1 MRFSLRLMLPVI
13 VCLALVSRLFAYH
26 EEQDQEQ
33 ALHKELDQRASLAAQ
48 SLADNL
54 QPLFDKGASVTE
66 LRRALNR
73 FSARERIIGAAIF
86 DDSGKSVAMTDRFP
100 AALENTFPELTPK
113 IDSESP
119 EGRGIFLTLG
129 TRYYHA
135 HTLSMHRADGKA
147 MGLAVFHD
155 AGFIRDQSAVIWRQ
169 TLIHVSLEV
178 LLIVLITFLVIRWSL
193 VSPISKAAQWLK
205 ALRSG
210 RSGEMSAPRSEL
222 LGPLAK
228 EMEGVVKS
236 LREARAAA
244 EREAHLRETAESL
257 WTSERLSVHVRKRL
271 QQRRLVVV
279 SNSEPYIHRTA
290 IWKS

>member
-13 VCLALVSRLFAYH
+13 ACIALISGLFAYYQ
-26 EEQDQEQ
+26 EQDQEQ
-33 ALHKELDQRASLAAQ
+33 ALHKELDQRASLAAL

-54 QPLFDKGASVTE
+54 QPLLDRNASATE

-73 FSARERIIGAAIF
+73 FSVRERIIGAALF
-86 DDSGKSVAMTDRFP
+86 DDSGKSVAVTDRLP
-100 AALENTFPELTPK
+100 AALENAVPALTPK
-113 IDSESP
+113 IDPESP
-119 EGRGIFLTLG
+119 EGHGTFFTLG
-129 TRYYHA
+129 TRYFHA

-155 AGFIRDQSAVIWRQ
+155 AGFIREQSAIIWRQ

-210 RSGEMSAPRSEL
+210 KSA
-222 LGPLAK
+222 
-228 EMEGVVKS
+228 
-236 LREARAAA
+236 
-244 EREAHLRETAESL
+244 ETAVP
-257 WTSERLSVHVRKRL
+257 R
-271 QQRRLVVV
+271 
-279 SNSEPYIHRTA
+279 
-290 IWKS
+290 